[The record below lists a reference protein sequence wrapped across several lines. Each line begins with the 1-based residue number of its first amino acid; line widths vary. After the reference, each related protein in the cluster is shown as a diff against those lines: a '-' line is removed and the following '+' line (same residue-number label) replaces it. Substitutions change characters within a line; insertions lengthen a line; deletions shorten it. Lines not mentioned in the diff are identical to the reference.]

1 MTSPAKP
8 RDIPFGLGDQFR
20 RNFGLYLSGGALLAA
35 QQLLMAKRDFLVKAA
50 VDAADASIARAAAE
64 AAIWMLVV
72 SVSAAVARVLSRVTV
87 FTAGRNVE
95 YELRAVLLS
104 KLHKLGPSFFR
115 RMPTGEIMSRA
126 TSRRSACSS
135 ASAS

>member
-1 MTSPAKP
+1 
-8 RDIPFGLGDQFR
+8 
-20 RNFGLYLSGGALLAA
+20 
-35 QQLLMAKRDFLVKAA
+35 MAKRDFLVKAA
-50 VDAADASIARAAAE
+50 STPPTPASQRRRR

-104 KLHKLGPSFFR
+104 KLHKLGPLVL
-115 RMPTGEIMSRA
+115 PPHAPRA
-126 TSRRSACSS
+126 RS
-135 ASAS
+135 